1 MEIENA
7 KSWNVNTDNYSIRK
21 GKDKNLL
28 LIDGIEYPVSKQFDT
43 QRQYK
48 NFYLTQKTNGQIVCW
63 FMQ

>member
-7 KSWNVNTDNYSIRK
+7 KSWNINTDNYSIRE
-21 GKDKNLL
+21 GKDKNFL

-43 QRQYK
+43 TIKYK